1 MTAYPLYFAL
11 GAMAGFL
18 SGLLGIGGGVLLV
31 PGLVAIFSYNSFSQ
45 YYVMH
50 LATSTALA
58 SIIFSAL
65 IAVFYQQRR
74 GAIHWPIFGQLMP
87 GMLLGLL
94 GGAFLSLRLSTE
106 TLKILFSLFLW
117 AMALKLFMYKK
128 DEKLHKNEHPLLI
141 VQWVMGAFIGLI
153 SGLLGIGGGAVAV
166 PILLRLGL
174 STHQAIATSSACI
187 LVLSLLGTFL
197 FTLTSLH
204 LSGLPEGI
212 HSFVYWPA
220 VFGLVLGS
228 LLCVPL
234 GVRLGQRLSGSKL
247 RKMFAFFLLV
257 VSFTLFLF

>member
-1 MTAYPLYFAL
+1 
-11 GAMAGFL
+11 
-18 SGLLGIGGGVLLV
+18 
-31 PGLVAIFSYNSFSQ
+31 
-45 YYVMH
+45 MH

-166 PILLRLGL
+166 PILLRLGF
-174 STHQAIATSSACI
+174 
-187 LVLSLLGTFL
+187 TFL

-247 RKMFAFFLLV
+247 RKCSLFF
-257 VSFTLFLF
+257 F

>member
-1 MTAYPLYFAL
+1 MTVYPLYFAL
-11 GAMAGFL
+11 GAVAGFL

-31 PGLVAIFSYNSFSQ
+31 PGLVAIFSYHGFSQ
-45 YYVMH
+45 HHVMH

-94 GGAFLSLRLSTE
+94 GGAFLSLYLSTE

-117 AMALKLFMYKK
+117 MMALKLFLAKK
-128 DEKLHKNEHPLLI
+128 EEGFTKNERPPLI
-141 VQWVMGAFIGLI
+141 IQWIMGALIGLI
-153 SGLLGIGGGAVAV
+153 SGLLGIGGGAMAV

-174 STHQAIATSSACI
+174 KTHQAIATSSACI
-187 LVLSLLGTFL
+187 LAISLLGTFL
-197 FTLTSLH
+197 FTLASLH
-204 LSGLPEGI
+204 LSGLPEGS

-220 VFGLVLGS
+220 VLGLALGS

-247 RKMFAFFLLV
+247 RKLFAFFLLI